1 MVDMNTPLAPEIE
14 AALAH
19 LKDGEVVKCDI
30 KYKDNGELH
39 TGVTIALHGD
49 MYGDDSPDEIDDG
62 VFFYCD
68 SVNDFRAL
76 LKEDSGEDFVVVG
89 FDNGKVGGSWHS

>member
-62 VFFYCD
+62 VFFEQRPK
-68 SVNDFRAL
+68 VVHAVTVE
-76 LKEDSGEDFVVVG
+76 EDTVVDFVWAVVA
-89 FDNGKVGGSWHS
+89 VHIAM